1 MTQVQQTLQDSLNN
15 IDEQRQQI
23 EEALKFHRE
32 RALEEYKHN
41 QEIIESLDARIA
53 EVERYESMNEFQ
65 KFWYR
70 LMHRPSWL

>member
-32 RALEEYKHN
+32 HALEEYKHN